1 MHIAHIPTQKG
12 TALVYFY
19 TEEAPITVENFC
31 NPVQKTFYNR
41 LIFDRVIP
49 DFIIQTGYP
58 SGSSTAGLSYTTP
71 CKKTDKNQYHD
82 RALSMTSKG
91 LNTGSSQFLIRHNR
105 KNTTHLDRNHAC
117 FGKVVEGLEVINHTK
132 QDDKILSVQIIQT
145 T

>member
-1 MHIAHIPTQKG
+1 MRIAHIHTQKG

-19 TEEAPITVENFC
+19 TEETPITVENFC
-31 NPVQKTFYNR
+31 NLVQKTFYNR
-41 LIFDRVIP
+41 IIFDRLIP
-49 DFIIQTGYP
+49 DFIIQTAYP
-58 SGSSTAGLSYTTP
+58 SGNDTAGPSYTIP
-71 CKKTDKNQYHD
+71 CKQTDKNQYHD
-82 RALSMTSKG
+82 IAISMTRKSR
-91 LNTGSSQFLIRHNR
+91 NTGSSQFLIRHNR